1 MKTPST
7 GPGKRRRRPGC
18 SVRANSANSTAP
30 CLAQESAERAR
41 RGPLGP
47 PAAWGAPL
55 PTHSGPKWISFERTF
70 LQETVLAQPRRERS
84 LIYTPDHTAGLGQA
98 LLAPTRRGLTGAP
111 QPRPAR
117 KARER
122 RAQAS
127 GPTVASGAAP
137 RLRGRGRPALPSGQ
151 GPRESAPARAP
162 PPPGAARGRVGGPR
176 GRWRA
181 PAAAEAWGF
190 LLCIHLFILFLV
202 AALSLRRSAAFV
214 SLPRVGARALGAPHG
229 PLGRASP
236 CGAGSLCL
244 RLAGLSCPG
253 RVEALDQG
261 SNLCPRHRQASSQP
275 LDLGMGLNL

>member
-151 GPRESAPARAP
+151 GPRESGPAARGGARARGGAEGPVESAGRGGGVGLFALYSPLHFISRRRTESSSLCGLCVVAASGGPRSRRAARAP
-162 PPPGAARGRVGGPR
+162 RPCLPLWGGIAVLAARGTQLPRTRGSSGP
-176 GRWRA
+176 GIEPLS
-181 PAAAEAWGF
+181 PASAGF
-190 LLCIHLFILFLV
+190 L
-202 AALSLRRSAAFV
+202 ATTG
-214 SLPRVGARALGAPHG
+214 PGHG
-229 PLGRASP
+229 T
-236 CGAGSLCL
+236 
-244 RLAGLSCPG
+244 
-253 RVEALDQG
+253 
-261 SNLCPRHRQASSQP
+261 
-275 LDLGMGLNL
+275 